1 VSSAGGLR
9 QLAAWAGPRA
19 TTTLPIRETAG
30 CELCPIGIGVDHR
43 HLLHLEERRIV
54 CVCETCWSLRSGD
67 PEFRPPGGRVL
78 WLDDFT
84 MPEELWAAFQI
95 PIGLAFMMRSGLT
108 GGIVALYP
116 SAVGATES
124 ELDLV
129 AWEQLEQANPVL
141 GRLETDA
148 EALIVNRLASPPQ
161 FAIAPIDRCFM
172 LVGIIKSNW
181 DGISGGGAVTQVVSD
196 FFDGLRAQATGGA

>member
-1 VSSAGGLR
+1 MSSAGGLR

-19 TTTLPIRETAG
+19 SATPPVRETAS
-30 CELCPIGIGVDHR
+30 CELCPIGLGENHR
-43 HLLHLEERRIV
+43 HLLNLEERRIV

-67 PEFRPPGGRVL
+67 AEFRPPGGRVL

-84 MPEELWAAFQI
+84 LPEELWAAFQI

-108 GGIVALYP
+108 NGIVALYP

-129 AWEQLEQANPVL
+129 AWDRLEQANPVL
-141 GRLETDA
+141 TRMETDA
-148 EALIVNRLASPPQ
+148 EALIVNRLASPPEY
-161 FAIAPIDRCFM
+161 AIAPIDRCYM
-172 LVGIIKSNW
+172 LVGIIKANW
-181 DGISGGGAVTQVVSD
+181 DGISGGGAVAAVVSD
-196 FFDGLRAQATGGA
+196 FFDGLRAQATGP

>member
-1 VSSAGGLR
+1 MSSAAGLR
-9 QLAAWAGPRA
+9 QLAAWAAPRA
-19 TTTLPIRETAG
+19 PAKLPVRETAS
-30 CELCPIGIGVDHR
+30 CELCPIGIGENHR
-43 HLLHLEERRIV
+43 HLLNLEERRIV

-78 WLDDFT
+78 WLDDFELS
-84 MPEELWAAFQI
+84 EELWAAFQI

-124 ELDLV
+124 QLDLV
-129 AWEQLEQANPVL
+129 AWDRLERENPVL
-141 GRLETDA
+141 TRMETDA

-161 FAIAPIDRCFM
+161 YAIAPIDRCYM
-172 LVGIIKSNW
+172 LVGIVKANW
-181 DGISGGGAVTQVVSD
+181 DGISGGGAVVAVVAD
-196 FFDGLRAQATGGA
+196 FFDGLRAQAGGG

>member
-1 VSSAGGLR
+1 MSSAGGLR
-9 QLAAWAGPRA
+9 QLAAWAAPRA
-19 TTTLPIRETAG
+19 PAKLPVRETAS
-30 CELCPIGIGVDHR
+30 CELCPIGLGENHR
-43 HLLHLEERRIV
+43 HLLDLEQRRIV

-67 PEFRPPGGRVL
+67 AEFRPPGSRVL
-78 WLDDFT
+78 WLDGFT
-84 MPEELWAAFQI
+84 LSEELWAAFQI

-129 AWEQLEQANPVL
+129 AWDRLEQANPVL
-141 GRLETDA
+141 ARLETDA

-161 FAIAPIDRCFM
+161 YVIAPIDRCYM
-172 LVGIIKSNW
+172 LVGIIKANW
-181 DGISGGGAVTQVVSD
+181 DGISGGGAVVSVVSD
-196 FFDGLRAQATGGA
+196 FFDGLRAEAGGA

>member
-1 VSSAGGLR
+1 MSSAAGLR
-9 QLAAWAGPRA
+9 QLAAWAAPRA
-19 TTTLPIRETAG
+19 PAKPPVRETAS
-30 CELCPIGIGVDHR
+30 CELCPIGIGENHR
-43 HLLHLEERRIV
+43 HLLNLEERRIV

-78 WLDDFT
+78 WLDDFDLSD
-84 MPEELWAAFQI
+84 ELWAAFQI

-124 ELDLV
+124 QLDLV
-129 AWEQLEQANPVL
+129 AWDRLERDNPVL
-141 GRLETDA
+141 TRMETDA

-161 FAIAPIDRCFM
+161 YAIAPIDRCYM
-172 LVGIIKSNW
+172 LVGIVKANW
-181 DGISGGGAVTQVVSD
+181 DGISGGGAVVAVVAD
-196 FFDGLRAQATGGA
+196 FFDGLRAQAGGG